1 MVKLKELL
9 ALAQDAHDQE
19 NYFEETELL
28 KQAVKLSPSGKDSA
42 FIYEKLGNS
51 LYLQGRSEEAKQY
64 YFLALENLSNI
75 PQNEAEEYIWL
86 INDYLGAVFHDDGDY
101 ENALLYKLKAYESI
115 EHLEPEDAFMLLTAI
130 GVNHE
135 KLQDYDSAIDFYL
148 KALEIPDTSDEDKLM
163 ILRFLGQCYDKKGED
178 RKAFEYYHNL
188 FVMDQ
193 AYDDGGWYLTYRF
206 AQLSYRFGNYDDS
219 ITYFK
224 KIIPQI
230 PTDQIDYL
238 QSSYQ
243 LLGYNYLAKKEF
255 ELALNE
261 LMKASKL
268 KTDSSDKYGYIYC
281 GIAQAYFGLDKINKT
296 IRFGLKALDERL
308 DEVIQEKV
316 YYLLAYSYFLKR
328 NDKEA
333 KAYFENLRSL
343 KPDSGYLRELER
355 DFVNIEG

>member
-1 MVKLKELL
+1 LGKLKELL

-19 NYFEETELL
+19 DYFEEMELL
-28 KQAVKLSPSGKDSA
+28 KQAVKLSPGKKDSA
-42 FIYEKLGNS
+42 LIYEKFGTS
-51 LYLQGRSEEAKQY
+51 LYLQGRREEAKQY
-64 YFLALENLSNI
+64 YFLALDNLSNI

-86 INDYLGAVFHDDGDY
+86 INDYLGAVFYDDGDY
-101 ENALLYKLKAYESI
+101 EKALFYKLKAYEYI

-130 GVNHE
+130 GVNQE
-135 KLQDYDSAIDFYL
+135 KLQAYDSAIDFYL
-148 KALEIPDTSDEDKLM
+148 KALEIPDTPDEDKVM
-163 ILRFLGQCYDKKGED
+163 ILRFLGQCYDKRGED

-188 FVMDQ
+188 FVIDQ
-193 AYDDGGWYLTYRF
+193 DYDDGGWYLTYRF
-206 AQLSYRFGNYDDS
+206 AQLSYRFGNYEDS

-224 KIIPQI
+224 KVIPQI

-238 QSSYQ
+238 ESSYQ

-281 GIAQAYFGLDKINKT
+281 GIAQAYFGLNKIKKT

-333 KAYFENLRSL
+333 KVYLEKLRSL
-343 KPDSGYLRELER
+343 KPDSGYLRELEQ
-355 DFVNIEG
+355 DFVTIKG